1 MKKSRK
7 IAIGILSFLII
18 VAYFYYP
25 RFQRVWWFMHMFD
38 KEQIVE
44 NFQHM
49 NQLIPV
55 REVEKSVNPYEFP
68 LKSSFNL
75 PDSFAIQN
83 RVFNTQQYLD
93 SSFTTGFM
101 VIQDDSLAFEDYYL
115 GNSPSTR
122 HIAWSMSKSFVSAL
136 VGIAIDE
143 GYIKTIQETVDVYL
157 PELKGSGYEGV
168 RIKDI
173 LQMSTGVKFNEDYA
187 DFYSDINNWGR
198 KFAWGSSQNTFAAS
212 LENEHQPGTYNHY
225 VSINTHVL
233 GMLIVKTTGRNLSD
247 YLQEKIWQKIGMEY
261 NGYWLMDNYGM
272 EMALGGLN
280 ASLRDFAKL
289 GQLYLQDGFWNGE
302 EIVPKDWVKASIT
315 PDAPHLMPGK
325 RETSSHLF
333 GYGFQWWIPEGDEG
347 EFMALGVYNQYIYIN
362 PMTRTVIVKNSANYR
377 YNEANNDYRS
387 TTVILE
393 LFRKIAHLK

>member
-247 YLQEKIWQKIGMEY
+247 YLQEKIWQKIGMEF